1 MSLKDRIVENRH
13 DIMHAGSYFLW
24 FMAHTFLLCVTAGES
39 WVIIN
44 NPAGSS
50 ISDTSPFNGGSS
62 GYGSPGT
69 GALLCICVVVSSFG
83 LMIDKFLTN
92 RNLGRALPSIISIA
106 LIVVGLLLLTA
117 MSIYTGVGEPKID
130 LHYEHP
136 NCKVTRGDPNNCIVK
151 FDSKQAAKSN
161 SGSNTNAYDAD
172 ATIWGWSYGLGWA
185 TVWIYMVAG
194 VGYYFGYD
202 AEKDV

>member
-83 LMIDKFLTN
+83 LRVGSMI
-92 RNLGRALPSIISIA
+92 
-106 LIVVGLLLLTA
+106 
-117 MSIYTGVGEPKID
+117 
-130 LHYEHP
+130 
-136 NCKVTRGDPNNCIVK
+136 
-151 FDSKQAAKSN
+151 Q
-161 SGSNTNAYDAD
+161 
-172 ATIWGWSYGLGWA
+172 
-185 TVWIYMVAG
+185 
-194 VGYYFGYD
+194 
-202 AEKDV
+202 